1 MGRRNR
7 RTQARPLFSY
17 ITLCRMSALPRTVWF
32 SGTEPGGGNTR
43 HAKRQRVRYAIS
55 LSPASP
61 APERGEARATKSL
74 SFATSPPWRGKKRT
88 EKKMNAVPHARER
101 APPRIDQASSPGNR
115 SASSPRTMKQ
125 DVAALAAIVH
135 ARQRQPC
142 IESKSVQHGLREQ
155 QSTRCELM
163 SGASIDST
171 QRCHTRA
178 KLCPLPTRD
187 GALAVENR
195 RCRGARGK

>member
-1 MGRRNR
+1 MRKWDGVTAGRRHAPLLLYHSLSHVCTPPHRLVLRNR
-7 RTQARPLFSY
+7 TRGWKHKTCEA
-17 ITLCRMSALPRTVWF
+17 TESAICDISLPRVA
-32 SGTEPGGGNTR
+32 G
-43 HAKRQRVRYAIS
+43 
-55 LSPASP
+55 
-61 APERGEARATKSL
+61 ARAGRGAGDEVTL
-74 SFATSPPWRGKKRT
+74 FRHFAAVEGEEENRKKL
-88 EKKMNAVPHARER
+88 NAVPHARER

-135 ARQRQPC
+135 ARQQQPC

-187 GALAVENR
+187 GALAVEKPSLP
-195 RCRGARGK
+195 GG